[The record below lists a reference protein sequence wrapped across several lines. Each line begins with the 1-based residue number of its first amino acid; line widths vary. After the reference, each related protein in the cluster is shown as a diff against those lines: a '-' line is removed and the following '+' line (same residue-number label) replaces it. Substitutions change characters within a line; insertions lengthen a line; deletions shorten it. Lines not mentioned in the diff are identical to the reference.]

1 MKHADI
7 FHGILNY
14 LYKFPLNGEEID
26 LRKELNKPKY
36 NIYNSLDGR
45 NAYARLQVVIEYLQ
59 NKNYIEFNQ
68 RQMEYKITGGR
79 VVVKYGEDPT
89 VGKGGLEA
97 TFDTTYPMA
106 ILKIDGYDY
115 ITQRKNKFS
124 IWKII
129 GILSA
134 LTTIITGLILLIQ
147 WLIRLCNPQ

>member
-68 RQMEYKITGGR
+68 RHNLIHSKNEIPVYVSVHKYYYKR
-79 VVVKYGEDPT
+79 
-89 VGKGGLEA
+89 
-97 TFDTTYPMA
+97 
-106 ILKIDGYDY
+106 
-115 ITQRKNKFS
+115 
-124 IWKII
+124 
-129 GILSA
+129 
-134 LTTIITGLILLIQ
+134 
-147 WLIRLCNPQ
+147 C